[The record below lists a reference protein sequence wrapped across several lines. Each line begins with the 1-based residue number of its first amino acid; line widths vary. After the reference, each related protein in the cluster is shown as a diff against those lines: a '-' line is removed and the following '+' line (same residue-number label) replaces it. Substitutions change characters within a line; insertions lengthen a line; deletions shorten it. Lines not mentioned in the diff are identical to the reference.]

1 VTRRRKKEIGEAMPE
16 FETDTLL
23 ELVGEKHDCLLH
35 LNTMGEKQA
44 ELIQPENM
52 TGLLD
57 LLAAKQRLLL
67 KLRAV
72 EKRLDPFRSQ
82 DPEQRRWRSIES
94 RQLCAEK
101 LKECEAILVKI
112 ISREKGSEDELTRRR
127 DAAANRLQGAHTAGI
142 ARGAYSAEKERQ
154 NNQLD
159 ISSDT

>member
-1 VTRRRKKEIGEAMPE
+1 MPE

-35 LNTMGEKQA
+35 LNTMGQKQA
-44 ELIQPENM
+44 ELIQQDDM
-52 TGLLD
+52 SGLLD

-67 KLRAV
+67 KLRAI

-82 DPEQRRWRSIES
+82 DPQQRCWRSPEN

-101 LKECEAILVKI
+101 LQECEAILAEI

-127 DAAANRLQGAHTAGI
+127 DATANRLQGAHAAGI
-142 ARGAYSAEKERQ
+142 ARDAYSAEEARR

-159 ISSDT
+159 ISSDR